1 MLTYAPHNIRTPPM
15 FFLCLELKLS
25 NVFPAFDC
33 TAARNVKIVECHQLF
48 DNFAVSRVQIVEYRW
63 FIRQFAKIR

>member
-1 MLTYAPHNIRTPPM
+1 M

-48 DNFAVSRVQIVEYRW
+48 DNFAVSRVQIVGYRRL
-63 FIRQFAKIR
+63 IRQFAKIR